1 MAYLSNNFKTNFY
14 LYYILLKIVAK
25 RIFDWWSCYRGW
37 LICNIP
43 KYDDIKQKHL

>member
-25 RIFDWWSCYRGW
+25 GFSI
-37 LICNIP
+37 
-43 KYDDIKQKHL
+43 DDRAIVGGSSAIYQNMMTLSKNT